1 MFSSNYMSTSPFI
14 RKHSIRSDILNLKH
28 KNNVS
33 IPLDKSNINTSRY
46 LQDSHLI
53 HYTPFNSERKQKKIL
68 EVKAELLLNTSSP
81 ANSFLSPKAKS
92 IIREIDTRKNGP
104 PALSTT
110 TATVDEQKK
119 SIIDLTIINP
129 ISPYS
134 SKIRNKFIEKAKE
147 IHKPYYQITNPNTKC
162 TIENK
167 YPHSNKNRK
176 HIEIFKD
183 SLLKKL
189 NNLDNWNQTHI
200 THANGNTKAFNNKQ
214 LFVPKTKSQASH
226 VQSRLKVHTQAQP
239 QKPAQVHLNSHAQ
252 TENSVRIKNKIKQLK
267 NFKFSIDL
275 NSPPNKE
282 KHRKTIE
289 NNLNLLTEIKTKLE
303 KDLSNRNKDE
313 EDQSVSIDSLNN

>member
-14 RKHSIRSDILNLKH
+14 RKHSIRSDILNLKQ

-33 IPLDKSNINTSRY
+33 IPLDKSSINTSRY

-68 EVKAELLLNTSSP
+68 EVKAELLLNSSSP

-134 SKIRNKFIEKAKE
+134 TKIRNKFIEKAKE

-167 YPHSNKNRK
+167 YPHFNKHRK

-189 NNLDNWNQTHI
+189 NNLTNLDNWNQTHI
-200 THANGNTKAFNNKQ
+200 NHANGNTKAFNNKQ
-214 LFVPKTKSQASH
+214 LFVSKTKSQASH
-226 VQSRLKVHTQAQP
+226 VQT

-267 NFKFSIDL
+267 NFKFSNDL
-275 NSPPNKE
+275 HSPQNME

-303 KDLSNRNKDE
+303 TDLTNRNKDE